1 MQILRRCLSS
11 YQELIFLVRDSLA
24 ISQSAREIFTG
35 AAWNHLIQTPARLV
49 TSENI
54 TFLFKNLCKMKFSFR
69 WTIFCSLVS
78 ERHLV
83 DKRSFFFW
91 NRTGRI
97 DFGPNFR
104 CIRRKFFGT
113 FFAFFPSSTKN
124 FSYSSACPENFRTWV
139 KIEKVTHRMDNTS
152 VMT

>member
-11 YQELIFLVRDSLA
+11 HQELIFLVRDSLA

-35 AAWNHLIQTPARLV
+35 AAWNHLIQTPTRLV

-54 TFLFKNLCKMKFSFR
+54 TFLFKNFSFTPLLFQMNYFLLSCVR
-69 WTIFCSLVS
+69 TPSSGQKIFFL
-78 ERHLV
+78 
-83 DKRSFFFW
+83 